1 MPLQECEERILAAQR
16 KVANKL
22 TEAQWHAMQ
31 QVVEYLAH
39 DELHNWAE
47 RGRPNDHIWVSVRE
61 LQDLL
66 KAAGRI
72 PNIAN
77 FYADPDGEGLL
88 SDGHGDD

>member
-1 MPLQECEERILAAQR
+1 MNVQEYQERELARQR
-16 KVANKL
+16 EVSDKL

-39 DELHNWAE
+39 DELNDWIAAE
-47 RGRPNDHIWVSVRE
+47 QPGDHIWLSVRE

-72 PNIAN
+72 PNAAN
-77 FYADPDGEGLL
+77 FAIAPDGSVQ

>member
-1 MPLQECEERILAAQR
+1 
-16 KVANKL
+16 
-22 TEAQWHAMQ
+22 MQ

-47 RGRPNDHIWVSVRE
+47 SGRPDDHIWVSVRE

-88 SDGHGDD
+88 SDGRGDD